1 MVCLPLLF
9 LLCLMGVSFVGA
21 ASWMLPMVYGGLSL
35 ATFLLYARD
44 KSAAIKGH
52 WRTPENTLHVFSLLG
67 GWPGAWLGQAL
78 LRHKSRKLSFRIL
91 FWVTVLGNAS
101 GLALYLSPEL
111 QSVLGRAIS
120 ATGNGILRLG

>member
-9 LLCLMGVSFVGA
+9 LLCLTGVSFAGVT
-21 ASWMLPMVYGGLSL
+21 SWTLPMAYGVLSV

-91 FWVTVLGNAS
+91 FWVTVLGNAC
-101 GLALYLSPEL
+101 GLALYFSPEL
-111 QSVLGRAIS
+111 RSVLGRAIS
-120 ATGNGILRLG
+120 ATGNGILRQ